1 MDIVFD
7 HLGWLLERAGTLGAS
22 YAGVLYQ
29 RKDSELI
36 EVDNKTLKSY
46 SSRSLSGVGV
56 RVVVEG
62 SLGYASTS
70 DMGSEGLG
78 RALEQAIK
86 GARSMK
92 PGEGEPLS
100 HLEVNEVDIGLPM
113 KVGPLSVSPEEKVSL
128 TLDANKAAWN
138 DERIRSTRTRLGITM
153 DERLFMSTEGARVRV
168 ETPLVGLGHSSVAES
183 GGVKEIIGD
192 SKSLCAGYEFI
203 EGQDWNEFASEVSDL
218 AVEAVASKTAP
229 PGTYPVVVDHDVV
242 GLVLH
247 EALGHATEGDIVAT
261 GGSVLQ
267 GKLGTRIASDLVTII
282 DEGVVEGG
290 FYHPYDDEGAKK
302 DTTTLVEDGILR
314 GFLTDRRSAK
324 RLSLDPTGNG
334 RVQDFENSPLVR
346 QTNYYMKP
354 GDHTVEELVE
364 GIEFGILV
372 QGRGMRGGQVET
384 GMGTFTFGVGPSRII
399 RKGEVCEL
407 VRGVVISGSVLDI
420 LKTVDAV
427 GKDFKVRTGVFGGC
441 GKNAQQVKT
450 GMGGPSIRAQKMTV
464 GGR

>member
-1 MDIVFD
+1 MKYLLDDIEKI
-7 HLGWLLERAGTLGAS
+7 LERSGSLGAS
-22 YAGVLYQ
+22 YASVIYQ
-29 RKDSELI
+29 RKESELI
-36 EVDNKTLKSY
+36 EVDNKTLRSY

-56 RVVVEG
+56 RVVREG
-62 SLGYASTS
+62 SIGYASTS
-70 DMGSEGLG
+70 DMSGQGLE

-86 GARSMK
+86 GARSIK
-92 PGEGEPLS
+92 HEEGEPLS
-100 HLEVNEVDIGLPM
+100 HLEVNKVKVGLPM
-113 KVGPLSVSPEEKVSL
+113 KVDPSIVAPEDKVSL
-128 TLDANKAAWN
+128 ALDANKAAWN
-138 DERIRSTRTRLGITM
+138 DEHITSTRTRLGLTV
-153 DERLFMSTEGARVRV
+153 DDRLFVSTEGANVMV
-168 ETPLVGLGHSSVAES
+168 KTPLVGLGHTSVAER
-183 GGVKEIIGD
+183 GGVKEMISD

-203 EGQDWNEFASEVSDL
+203 EGKDWNEFASEVSDL
-218 AVEAVASKTAP
+218 AMEAVASKTAP
-229 PGTYPVVVDHDVV
+229 PGTYPVVVDRDVV

-267 GKLGTRIASDLVTII
+267 GKLGIRVASDLVTII
-282 DEGVVEGG
+282 DEGVVDGG
-290 FYHPYDDEGAKK
+290 YYHPYDDEGAKK
-302 DTTTLVEDGILR
+302 GANTIVEEGILR

-324 RLSLDPTGNG
+324 KLAVGPTGNG
-334 RVQDFENSPLVR
+334 RVQDFENPPIVR

-354 GDHTVEELVE
+354 GDHSMEELVE

-399 RKGEVCEL
+399 RKGEVSEL

-420 LKTVDAV
+420 LKTVDAI
-427 GKDFKVRTGVFGGC
+427 GKDFTVRTGVFGGC
-441 GKNAQQVKT
+441 GKNGQQVKT

>member
-1 MDIVFD
+1 
-7 HLGWLLERAGTLGAS
+7 
-22 YAGVLYQ
+22 
-29 RKDSELI
+29 
-36 EVDNKTLKSY
+36 
-46 SSRSLSGVGV
+46 
-56 RVVVEG
+56 
-62 SLGYASTS
+62 
-70 DMGSEGLG
+70 
-78 RALEQAIK
+78 
-86 GARSMK
+86 
-92 PGEGEPLS
+92 
-100 HLEVNEVDIGLPM
+100 
-113 KVGPLSVSPEEKVSL
+113 
-128 TLDANKAAWN
+128 
-138 DERIRSTRTRLGITM
+138 
-153 DERLFMSTEGARVRV
+153 
-168 ETPLVGLGHSSVAES
+168 
-183 GGVKEIIGD
+183 
-192 SKSLCAGYEFI
+192 
-203 EGQDWNEFASEVSDL
+203 
-218 AVEAVASKTAP
+218 VASKTAP

-267 GKLGTRIASDLVTII
+267 GKLDTRIASDIVTII

-302 DTTTLVEDGILR
+302 DATKLVDDGILS

-384 GMGTFTFGVGPSRII
+384 GMGTFTFSVGPSRII
-399 RKGEVCEL
+399 KKGEVCEL
-407 VRGVVISGSVLDI
+407 VRGVVISGSVLDV
-420 LKTVDAV
+420 LKSVDAV

-441 GKNAQQVKT
+441 GKAAQQVKT
-450 GMGGPSIRAQKMTV
+450 GMGGPSIRARRMTV

>member
-1 MDIVFD
+1 MN
-7 HLGWLLERAGTLGAS
+7 HLLDDLEKILERAGSLGAS
-22 YAGVLYQ
+22 YAAIIYQ
-29 RKDSELI
+29 QRDSELI
-36 EVDNKTLKSY
+36 EVDNKALKSY
-46 SSRSLSGVGV
+46 SSRSFSGVGI
-56 RVVVEG
+56 RVVHSG

-70 DMGSEGLG
+70 DMSRQGF
-78 RALEQAIK
+78 RRTLEQAIK

-92 PGEGEPLS
+92 SRVIEPLS
-100 HLEVNEVDIGLPM
+100 HIEVNEVEVGLQM
-113 KVGPLSVSPEEKVSL
+113 KADPFNVSPENKVSVA
-128 TLDANKAAWN
+128 LDANKAAWN
-138 DERIRSTRTRLGITM
+138 DERITSTRTRLGLTV
-153 DERLFMSTEGARVRV
+153 DERLFVSTEGASVGV
-168 ETPLVGLGHSSVAES
+168 KTPLVGLGHVSVAET
-183 GGVKEIIGD
+183 GGVKEMISD

-203 EGQDWNEFASEVSDL
+203 EGQDWNEFASEISDL
-218 AVEAVASKTAP
+218 ALEAVASKTAP
-229 PGTYPVVVDHDVV
+229 PGTYPVVVDRDVV

-267 GKLGTRIASDLVTII
+267 GKLGTRVASDLVTII
-282 DEGVVEGG
+282 DDGVVDGG
-290 FYHPYDDEGAKK
+290 YYHPYDDEGTIKGA
-302 DTTTLVEDGILR
+302 TTLVEDGILK
-314 GFLTDRRSAK
+314 GFLKDRRSAK
-324 RLSLDPTGNG
+324 KLGSEPTGNG
-334 RVQDFENSPLVR
+334 RVQDFENPPIVR

-354 GDHTVEELVE
+354 GDQSMEELVE

-372 QGRGMRGGQVET
+372 QGRGMKGGQVET

-399 RKGEVCEL
+399 RKGEVGEL

-441 GKNAQQVKT
+441 GKDGQQVKT